1 MSSLARIVNYAQ
13 KLIDGT
19 TRNTRDS
26 LDFLEGFV
34 YALLLVQEKAKELHA
49 EEEKTRKN

>member
-1 MSSLARIVNYAQ
+1 MSHVARIVNYAQ

-19 TRNTRDS
+19 TRNTKDS

-49 EEEKTRKN
+49 EEENRKN